1 MWKGVLV
8 VSRPLNGCTPI
19 DPPPPLSPMFDLN
32 ITKSIALIRRY
43 DCNFDLKVN
52 NSGFLLLSSKN
63 TAEHQWSN
71 CFFRF
76 CMHSKQDTAL
86 QSFTTCIQTF
96 CSTWTTAMVHF
107 LHSCT
112 HCQDL
117 HIKHIRFSHV
127 LFFFTLQKLLQRKF
141 SSHLCSPVTMLL
153 RVLKMQ

>member
-43 DCNFDLKVN
+43 DCNFDLKVS
-52 NSGFLLLSSKN
+52 NSGFSLLSYKN
-63 TAEHQWSN
+63 AAEHQWST

-76 CMHSKQDTAL
+76 CMHSKRDTAL

-96 CSTWTTAMVHF
+96 CSTWTTAMVQF

-112 HCQDL
+112 PYQDL
-117 HIKHIRFSHV
+117 HIKHISFSHV

-141 SSHLCSPVTMLL
+141 SSHPYSPVTMLL